1 LRHVDALADDRPG
14 SGPIG
19 RAERNRAKPRLAC
32 LEAGD
37 HRIAVAH
44 GGESTA
50 VHVQPENPR
59 QLGMHGVEVAVA
71 PDRCF
76 NDTVVAL
83 ADADG
88 CGPPVV
94 VDRKGEIERL
104 VGLALVGGGCE
115 ALEEP
120 DARREGERTLRS

>member
-1 LRHVDALADDRPG
+1 VDALADDRPG
-14 SGPIG
+14 SGLIG

-32 LEAGD
+32 LETGD
-37 HRIAVAH
+37 HGIAVAH

-59 QLGMHGVEVAVA
+59 QLGTHGVEVAVA
-71 PDRCF
+71 PDRCL
-76 NDTVVAL
+76 NDAIVAL

-88 CGPPVV
+88 CGPPVA

-104 VGLALVGGGCE
+104 AGFALVGGGGE
-115 ALEEP
+115 ALQEP
-120 DARREGERTLRS
+120 DAGGEGERALRS